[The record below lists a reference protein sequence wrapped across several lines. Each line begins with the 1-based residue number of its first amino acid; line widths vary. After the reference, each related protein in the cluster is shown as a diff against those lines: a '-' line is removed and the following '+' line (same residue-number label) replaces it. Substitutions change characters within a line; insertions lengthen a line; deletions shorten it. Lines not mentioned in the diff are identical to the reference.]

1 MLRFEFYIPRA
12 LEDSDEVREIEDL
25 LNEVKTKLKVSV
37 KKFVID
43 EKGEDD
49 LKYQILWGISV
60 AKRIKIKQTRKSK
73 SLYPQLIVFGNKNNK
88 PITFYPQAR
97 VGQEITIKEFLRGLL
112 KGEIKC
118 LHEKFEI
125 EDELKG
131 ERK

>member
-1 MLRFEFYIPRA
+1 MVVRMLRFKFYIPRA

-73 SLYPQLIVFGNKNNK
+73 SLYPQRN
-88 PITFYPQAR
+88 
-97 VGQEITIKEFLRGLL
+97 IKG
-112 KGEIKC
+112 
-118 LHEKFEI
+118 
-125 EDELKG
+125 
-131 ERK
+131 